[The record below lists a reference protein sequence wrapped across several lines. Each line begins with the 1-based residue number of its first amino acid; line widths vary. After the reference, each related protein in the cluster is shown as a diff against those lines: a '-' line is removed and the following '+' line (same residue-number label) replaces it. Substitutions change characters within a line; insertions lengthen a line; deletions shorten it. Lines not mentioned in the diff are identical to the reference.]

1 MREIDEYQKAAIKAD
16 FNAVVSAGAGSG
28 KTTVLSERFTDLVLN
43 RNCEVDQILTLTFTK
58 KATVEMS
65 SRIYKVLKEKA
76 PKKAQD
82 FYKANIKTIDSYC
95 NSVAKMGCNLYG
107 IAPDFAQDENAV
119 QTNIENLALPF
130 ILEHRDS
137 PAIKALVKTKDYA
150 QITNEL
156 FVEPFMSDSTISE
169 PIDFEKGLQLQK
181 EEIIRAWKKV
191 SQKNID
197 IFSQLC
203 HACNDFE
210 GNSELQFMITLRALL
225 DDALPEIPILTM
237 EQIESSNSRAIE
249 DFTLAIKKVAD
260 ISLKGAPRKGGDE
273 LKEIIRT
280 LRSESESL
288 VSICNYVSGY
298 SITKELTVLL
308 AEFQN
313 KINDLKR
320 SMGILTFKDI
330 ASLAVCILRDH
341 PEIRQVEKE
350 KYKAIMIDEFQDN
363 NSQQRDLLFML
374 SEKLELHNKGIPRP
388 EDLCPDKLFFVGD
401 EKQSI
406 YRFRGADVSV
416 FRALSQDF
424 ENGNLS
430 MEVNYRSHPSLIK
443 AFNIIFGGEVP
454 VFFTQ
459 KEEERIKKEAECGMQ
474 PELIPAYEAVYHNVK
489 LPKNA
494 PAKELE
500 NPDIVFEPHI
510 HIARYETSTE
520 AKENQIIE
528 EEAEAN
534 WVCEKIKELAE
545 KGVNGKKYEPKDIVI
560 LFRSYG
566 LQPLYERKLL
576 ENGIP
581 YNTETVTGFFNDG
594 LVNDIFSF
602 LRICVYDND
611 RFSYGQV
618 LRSPFVNLSAV
629 ETEAILLKAES
640 PFDGKGTELLS
651 KEGLERYLFTKAF
664 YEEFKESSKT
674 DSLTTCVS
682 KLWYT
687 AGYRYETLW
696 NTRVYMYNKMY
707 DLIFELAR
715 QSELM
720 NMSLSDFV
728 DSVRVYADQSG
739 KLENMDIP
747 LDKAAGV
754 AMMSI
759 HKSKGLEYPV
769 VFVCGTH
776 KKGSND
782 SNSAPIYSSEK
793 FGITINTPPCKSFPG
808 NKSNYFYDTVALE
821 NKKKENAELRR
832 LVYVAVTRA
841 ISELYITNGK
851 YSDNPEAVDK
861 YYPGSDIKLDTIYH
875 TLEPVINYY
884 ENNETIKYKFFDTE
898 TIPPYDLEQVAK
910 ESISGIK
917 NTPAAKAAL
926 IETLINQQVY
936 ENAEVIEKEEVPKKY
951 ILPSQ
956 LHFTEDKRYLAGADY
971 SNVPFG
977 EINRIVEASIP
988 TVTEPNDIEEKELEA
1003 EPRFGFNNF
1012 GTIAHAYM
1020 EALITGQEPVYSNR
1034 EIIGLENQERDL
1046 PLIKAACYKMQE
1058 MFKNSDLGKA
1068 AIKSKWHKSEYSFRN
1083 RIGDKIV
1090 KGSIDL
1096 VFQNEDGTYSIVDYK
1111 TNQSI
1116 EPAIYFNQLACYRHA
1131 IAQMMGVKDEKKI
1144 RCFLYY
1150 LRFGK
1155 AVDITENCDSIDC
1168 TLDFID
1174 YTKAEGLL
1182 Q

>member
-1 MREIDEYQKAAIKAD
+1 MECVEGPVLI
-16 FNAVVSAGAGSG
+16 VAGAGSG
-28 KTTVLSERFTDLVLN
+28 KTRVLTSRIAYILAGGCSAER
-43 RNCEVDQILTLTFTK
+43 ILALTFTK

-76 PKKAQD
+76 PKKAED

-95 NSVAKMGCNLYG
+95 NSVAKMGCHLYG
-107 IAPDFAQDENAV
+107 IAPDFAQDEAAV
-119 QTNIENLALPF
+119 KSSIENLALPF
-130 ILEHRDS
+130 ILEHRDNE
-137 PAIKALVKTKDYA
+137 AIKALVRTKDYA

-156 FVEPFMSDSTISE
+156 FVAPFMADSTISE
-169 PIDFEKGLQLQK
+169 PIDFQKGLQLQK
-181 EEIIRAWKKV
+181 EEIIKAWNLYSKK
-191 SQKNID
+191 NLD
-197 IFSQLC
+197 IFSQLY

-210 GNSELQFMITLRALL
+210 GNKDLKFMITLNSML
-225 DDALPEIPILTM
+225 DEGLPECPYLTLDM
-237 EQIESSNSRAIE
+237 IEESDSRMIEQ
-249 DFTLAIKKVAD
+249 FTLAIKKVAG
-260 ISLKGAPRKGGDE
+260 ISLKGAPRNGGDE
-273 LKEIIRT
+273 IKEIINT
-280 LRSESESL
+280 LRSESDIL
-288 VSICNYVSGY
+288 VSICNYVSGF
-298 SITKELTVLL
+298 SITKELTILL
-308 AEFQN
+308 EEFQD

-320 SMGILTFKDI
+320 RMSILTFKDI
-330 ASLAVCILRDH
+330 ASLAVCILRDY

-374 SEKLELHNKGIPRP
+374 AEKPELHNKGIPRP

-424 ENGNLS
+424 KDGNLS

-443 AFNIIFGGEVP
+443 AFNIIFGGELS
-454 VFFTQ
+454 VFFIQ
-459 KEEERIKKEAECGMQ
+459 KDEERIKKEAECGMQ
-474 PELIPAYEAVYHNVK
+474 SELIPAYEAVYHNVK

-494 PAKELE
+494 PAKEVE
-500 NPDIVFEPHI
+500 NPDKVFEPHI
-510 HIARYETSTE
+510 HIARYPTNTE
-520 AKENQIIE
+520 AQDNQIIE

-576 ENGIP
+576 EHGIP

-611 RFSYGQV
+611 MFSYGQI
-618 LRSPFVNLSAV
+618 LRSPFVNLSVEEAEAV
-629 ETEAILLKAES
+629 LLKEAS
-640 PFDGKGTELLS
+640 PFDGNGMDILS
-651 KEGLERYLFTKAF
+651 KDSLERYLHARAF
-664 YEEFKESSKT
+664 YEDFKESSKT
-674 DSLTTCVS
+674 DSLTDCIS
-682 KLWYT
+682 KLWYS

-696 NTRVYMYNKMY
+696 NNRVYMYNKMY

-715 QSELM
+715 QSELLS
-720 NMSLSDFV
+720 MSLSDFV
-728 DSVRVYADQSG
+728 DSVRVYADQTG

-747 LDKAAGV
+747 LDKSAGV
-754 AMMSI
+754 SLMSI

-769 VFVCGTH
+769 VFICGTH
-776 KKGSND
+776 KKGAND
-782 SNSAPIYSSEK
+782 SNASPVYSSEK
-793 FGITINTPPCKSFPG
+793 FGITVNTPPCKSFPE

-851 YSDNPEAVDK
+851 YSLNPDAADK
-861 YYPGSDIKLDTIYH
+861 YCPGSDLKLDTIYH

-884 ENNETIKYKFFDTE
+884 EDNNSSSSSSVTCYGFFDVE
-898 TIPPYDLEQVAK
+898 TIPPYDLEQTEK
-910 ESISGIK
+910 EAVTISK

-926 IETLINQQVY
+926 IDSLIKEKIY
-936 ENAEVIEKEEVPKKY
+936 DGAEVIEKEAVPKKY

-956 LHFTEDKRYLAGADY
+956 LHGADDKSSSTDSLCY
-971 SNVPFG
+971 DNIPFG
-977 EINRIVEASIP
+977 QINQIVEASIP
-988 TVTEPNDIEEKELEA
+988 KSENQA

-1046 PLIKAACYKMQE
+1046 PVIKAACSEMQE

-1116 EPAIYFNQLACYRHA
+1116 EPSIYYNQLACYRHA
-1131 IAQMMGVKDEKKI
+1131 IAQMMGIKDEKKI

-1155 AVDITENCDSIDC
+1155 AVDITENCDSIDSI
-1168 TLDFID
+1168 ID

>member
-76 PKKAQD
+76 PKKARD

-95 NSVAKMGCNLYG
+95 NSVAKMGCHLYG
-107 IAPDFAQDENAV
+107 IAPDFKQDEKAV
-119 QTNIENLALPF
+119 KKSIENLALPF

-156 FVEPFMSDSTISE
+156 FVEPFMADSTIAE
-169 PIDFEKGLQLQK
+169 PIDFEKGLELQK
-181 EEIIRAWKKV
+181 EEIIFAWKKL
-191 SQKNID
+191 SQKNMD
-197 IFSQLC
+197 ILSQLYQ
-203 HACNDFE
+203 AYRDFD
-210 GNSELQFMITLRALL
+210 GNSQLQFMLTLSSLL
-225 DDALPEIPILTM
+225 DDGVPEQPLLKN
-237 EQIESSNSRAIE
+237 EDIEKSDSRQLE
-249 DFTLAIKKVAD
+249 EFTLAIKKIAN
-260 ISLKGAPRKGGDE
+260 ISLKGAPKKGGEE
-273 LKEIIRT
+273 LKEIIKSLRT
-280 LRSESESL
+280 ESDSL
-288 VSICNYVSGY
+288 ISLCNYVSGF
-298 SITKELTVLL
+298 SITKELTLL
-308 AEFQN
+308 LDNFQN

-320 SMGILTFKDI
+320 TMGLLTFKDI
-330 ASLAVCILRDH
+330 ASLAVCILRDF

-374 SEKLELHNKGIPRP
+374 SEKLELHNKGIPCP

-424 ENGNLS
+424 KDGNLS

-443 AFNIIFGGEVP
+443 AFNIIFGGELP

-459 KEEERIKKEAECGMQ
+459 KDEERIKKEEECGLQ

-500 NPDIVFEPHI
+500 NPDKVFEPHI
-510 HIARYETSTE
+510 HIARYDTKTN
-520 AKENQIIE
+520 ANENQIIE

-545 KGVNGKKYEPKDIVI
+545 KGVNGKKYQPQDIVI
-560 LFRSYG
+560 LFRSYN

-576 ENGIP
+576 EHGIP

-594 LVNDIFSF
+594 LVNDVFSF
-602 LRICVYDND
+602 LRICVYEND

-618 LRSPFVNLSAV
+618 LCSPFVNLSV
-629 ETEAILLKAES
+629 EEAEALLLEEES
-640 PFDGKGTELLS
+640 PFSEKGMELLTGDS
-651 KEGLERYLFTKAF
+651 LQRYLHAKAF
-664 YEEFKESSKT
+664 YEDFKESSKT
-674 DSLTTCVS
+674 DSLTTCIS
-682 KLWYT
+682 KLWYG

-696 NTRVYMYNKMY
+696 NTKVYMYNKMY

-715 QSELM
+715 QSELL

-728 DSVRVYADQSG
+728 DSVRVYEDQNG

-754 AMMSI
+754 SLMSI

-769 VFVCGTH
+769 VFICGTH
-776 KKGSND
+776 KKGVND
-782 SNSAPIYSSEK
+782 SNAAPVFSSER
-793 FGITINTPPCKSFPG
+793 FGITVNTPPCKSFPD
-808 NKSNYFYDTVALE
+808 NKSNYFYDSVVLE

-851 YSDNPEAVDK
+851 YADNPEAADK
-861 YYPGSDIKLDTIYH
+861 YYPGSEIKLDTIYH
-875 TLEPVINYY
+875 TLEPIINYY
-884 ENNETIKYKFFDTE
+884 ENGDSNETIKKFGFFDVE
-898 TIPPYDLEQVAK
+898 NIPPYDLEEVEK
-910 ESISGIK
+910 EAVNESR

-926 IETLINQQVY
+926 INSLIKQKLY
-936 ENAEVIEKEEVPKKY
+936 ENAEVIEKEAVPKKY
-951 ILPSQ
+951 LLPSQ
-956 LHFTEDKRYLAGADY
+956 LHEADEESIPENWGKDYLANNFHFRFDL
-971 SNVPFG
+971 PFS
-977 EINRIVEASIP
+977 EINKIVEAS
-988 TVTEPNDIEEKELEA
+988 A
-1003 EPRFGFNNF
+1003 PRFGFNNF

-1046 PLIKAACYKMQE
+1046 PVIKAACSKMQE

-1083 RIGDKIV
+1083 RIGEKIV

-1096 VFQNEDGTYSIVDYK
+1096 VFQEDDGNYSIVDYK

-1116 EPAIYFNQLACYRHA
+1116 EPSIYFNQLACYRHA
-1131 IAQMMGVKDEKKI
+1131 IAQMMGVKDEKNI

-1168 TLDFID
+1168 SVDFID
-1174 YTKAEGLL
+1174 YTKAEDLL

>member
-107 IAPDFAQDENAV
+107 IAPDFAQDENTV

-169 PIDFEKGLQLQK
+169 PIDFEKGLLLQK
-181 EEIIRAWKKV
+181 EEIIRAWKKF
-191 SQKNID
+191 SQKNAD
-197 IFSQLC
+197 LFSQLC
-203 HACNDFE
+203 HACNDFT
-210 GNSELQFMITLRALL
+210 GNSQLQFMRYLNSLL
-225 DDALPEIPILTM
+225 DAGLPEIPVLTM
-237 EQIESSNSRAIE
+237 EQIENSDSSALE
-249 DFTLAIKKVAD
+249 EFTLAIKKVSD
-260 ISLKGAPRKGGDE
+260 ISLKGAPRKDGEE
-273 LKEIIRT
+273 LKEIIRM
-280 LRSESESL
+280 LRSESEAL
-288 VSICNYVSGY
+288 VSICNYVSGF

-308 AEFQN
+308 AEFQD
-313 KINDLKR
+313 KINNLKR
-320 SMGILTFKDI
+320 TMGILTFKDI
-330 ASLAVCILRDH
+330 ASLAVCILRDY

-374 SEKLELHNKGIPRP
+374 AEKPELHNKGVPSP

-424 ENGNLS
+424 EDGNLS

-459 KEEERIKKEAECGMQ
+459 KDEERIEKEIACGL
-474 PELIPAYEAVYHNVK
+474 ETETIPPYEAVYHNVK
-489 LPKNA
+489 LPKGA
-494 PAKELE
+494 AEKEQE
-500 NPDIVFEPHI
+500 NPDTVYEPHI

-520 AKENQIIE
+520 AKENQIVE

-534 WVCEKIKELAE
+534 WVCEKIKDLAE
-545 KGVNGKKYEPKDIVI
+545 NGINGKKYEPKDIVI
-560 LFRSYG
+560 LFRSYS

-576 ENGIP
+576 EHGIP

-618 LRSPFVNLSAV
+618 LRSPFVNLSAQ
-629 ETEAILLKAES
+629 ETEAVLLKEET
-640 PFDGKGTELLS
+640 PFDGKGTEVLS
-651 KEGLERYLFTKAF
+651 KAGLERYLFTKAF
-664 YEEFKESSKT
+664 YEQFKESSKT

-715 QSELM
+715 QSELL

-728 DSVRVYADQSG
+728 DSVRVYADQAG
-739 KLENMDIP
+739 KVENMDIP

-754 AMMSI
+754 SMMSI

-776 KKGSND
+776 KRGTND
-782 SNSAPIYSSEK
+782 SNSAPVYSSEK
-793 FGITINTPPCKSFPG
+793 FGITINTPPCKSFPY
-808 NKSNYFYDTVALE
+808 NKSNYFYDSVALE
-821 NKKKENAELRR
+821 NKKKESAELRR

-851 YSDNPEAVDK
+851 YAPNPDAASK
-861 YYPGSDIKLDTIYH
+861 YFPGSDTKLDTIYH
-875 TLEPVINYY
+875 TLEPVLSYY
-884 ENNETIKYKFFDTE
+884 ENDETKKHKFFDVE
-898 TIPPYDLEQVAK
+898 TILPYDVEQVAK
-910 ESISGIK
+910 ESISGTK
-917 NTPAAKAAL
+917 NTPSAKAAL
-926 IETLINQQVY
+926 IESLINQKVY
-936 ENAEVIEKEEVPKKY
+936 ENAEVIEKEAVPKKY

-956 LHFTEDKRYLAGADY
+956 FHTAEDKPYEAGADY
-971 SNVPFG
+971 SDVPFS
-977 EINRIVEASIP
+977 EIIRIVEASIP
-988 TVTEPNDIEEKELEA
+988 NNTDA

-1012 GTIAHAYM
+1012 GTIAHAFM
-1020 EALITGQEPVYSNR
+1020 EALITGQDPVYSNR
-1034 EIIGLENQERDL
+1034 EIVGLDNQERDL
-1046 PLIKAACYKMQE
+1046 PVIIDICTKMQE
-1058 MFKNSDLGKA
+1058 MFKKSVLGQKA
-1068 AIKSKWHKSEYSFRN
+1068 INSKWHKGEYSFRN
-1083 RIGDKIV
+1083 RIENKIV
-1090 KGSIDL
+1090 KGTIDL
-1096 VFQNEDGTYSIVDYK
+1096 VFKDEDGTYTIVDYK
-1111 TNQSI
+1111 TNQNI
-1116 EPAIYFNQLACYRHA
+1116 EPSIYYNQLALYRHA
-1131 IAQMMGVKDEKKI
+1131 IAQMLGIKDEKNI

-1155 AVDITENCDSIDC
+1155 EVDITENCDKVN
-1168 TLDFID
+1168 
-1174 YTKAEGLL
+1174 YTKAVDLL